1 MALLDFFRRRRPDL
15 TTKAVYDDSK
25 FIQSSISILD
35 NAAQRGKLPP
45 FSMQRSVLSF
55 ESWVYAAAM
64 LNAQAASSVPLRLYV
79 RSDAQGP
86 QKFWRTRKVSRS
98 RKAYLLGDSE
108 RKPSPSVV
116 KSAATAGDFEEV
128 VDAHPIL
135 ELLRKANQY
144 EDGFSQSVMRM
155 LYMELCGNAYL
166 HVITDKALGVPSE
179 LFTVPA
185 QNVTILPGKTELIE
199 AYLYGTDRNSMQR
212 FELDEIIHFKRP
224 NPRNLYYGLGKVEAA
239 YGAIQQSQAA
249 HIQDLSFLENMSR
262 PDYAAIVKGGASEAS
277 MRRFE
282 ESMRS
287 LHQGTRKSGR
297 MVTISGD
304 IQLMPLNFPSKDLT
318 GRDDIVEEISACFG
332 VPVSMLKANDPNLA
346 SAQAGYSMWRE
357 TTIAPICRMD
367 EETLNSRLLPL
378 FGIHEDAYLAYD
390 NPVPENRVADSAER
404 SVAVAGGWRTP
415 NEARLEEGY
424 ELLDTPHADMLH
436 VNGMPMGGAPASPS
450 ASPFFSASTAP
461 AAASASLNGAQID
474 NVLQILLAISAGSIA
489 PKAANGLL
497 VALGLNQ
504 ETVNQMV
511 SAQIP
516 INLSDVQTLPK
527 PAQLPTNPVPTA
539 KALSDV
545 DTTPT
550 DEMATLA
557 NRGLKYREEFGRG
570 GTAVGVARAR
580 DIGNMVSLSPDTVG
594 RMNSFFARHRVDL
607 DAVGAR
613 AGDEGYPSAGAI
625 AWMLWGGD
633 PNSPDGAGVAWAARK
648 AEELAGESK
657 GNAEIMLQEMARE
670 EKMANARIKIAA
682 MEAKAWDAV
691 QQQPKIDAL
700 QAELDAMKDRT
711 QSLDEIV
718 TMLTEALGD
727 EA

>member
-1 MALLDFFRRRRPDL
+1 MALFDFFRRRPDL
-15 TTKAVYDDSK
+15 TTKTVYDDSK
-25 FIQSSISILD
+25 FVQSSISILD
-35 NAAQRGKLPP
+35 NAAGRGKLPP
-45 FSMQRSVLSF
+45 FSMQRSVFSF

-79 RSDAQGP
+79 RTDAQGT
-86 QKFWRTRKVSRS
+86 QKFWRTRKVSRN

-108 RKPSPSVV
+108 RKPSPSVM
-116 KSAATAGDFEEV
+116 KSAAVAGDFEEV

-144 EDGFSQSVMRM
+144 EDGFALSVMRM
-155 LYMELCGNAYL
+155 LYMELTGNAYL
-166 HVITDKALGVPSE
+166 HVVTDKALGVPSQ
-179 LFTVPA
+179 LFTMPA
-185 QNVTILPGKTELIE
+185 QNVTIMPGKTQLVA
-199 AYLYGTDRNSMQR
+199 AYLYGVDRNSMQQY
-212 FELDEIIHFKRP
+212 ELDEIIHFKRP

-249 HIQDLSFLENMSR
+249 HTQDLSFLENMSR
-262 PDYAAIVKGGASEAS
+262 PDYAAIVKGGASEQS

-304 IQLMPLNFPSKDLT
+304 IQLMPLNFPAKDLS

-367 EETLNSRLLPL
+367 EETLNSRLLPM

-390 NPVPENRVADSAER
+390 NPVPENRLADSQER

-424 ELLDTPHADMLH
+424 EALETPHADMLH
-436 VNGMPMGGAPASPS
+436 VGGLPLGGAPV
-450 ASPFFSASTAP
+450 AP
-461 AAASASLNGAQID
+461 AFSFPIRD
-474 NVLQILLAISAGSIA
+474 DA
-489 PKAANGLL
+489 PVREPAP
-497 VALGLNQ
+497 VD
-504 ETVNQMV
+504 E
-511 SAQIP
+511 
-516 INLSDVQTLPK
+516 
-527 PAQLPTNPVPTA
+527 PAQLPPTA
-539 KALSDV
+539 EPVQAEAKAIADV

-580 DIGNMVSLSPDTVG
+580 DIGNMVNLSPDTIA

-607 DAVGAR
+607 DATGAR
-613 AGDEGYPSAGAI
+613 SGEEGYPSAGAI

-633 PNSPDGAGVAWAARK
+633 PNDPDGAGVAWAARK
-648 AEELAGESK
+648 VEELDREQEKATPSEDR
-657 GNAEIMLQEMARE
+657 LQVAR
-670 EKMANARIKIAA
+670 MKIAS

-691 QQQPKIDAL
+691 HQQPKIDAL
-700 QAELDAMKDRT
+700 TAELDAMRQRT
-711 QSLDEIV
+711 QALDEIV
-718 TMLTEALGD
+718 TMLTEAIGD
-727 EA
+727 DL

>member
-1 MALLDFFRRRRPDL
+1 
-15 TTKAVYDDSK
+15 
-25 FIQSSISILD
+25 
-35 NAAQRGKLPP
+35 
-45 FSMQRSVLSF
+45 
-55 ESWVYAAAM
+55 
-64 LNAQAASSVPLRLYV
+64 
-79 RSDAQGP
+79 
-86 QKFWRTRKVSRS
+86 
-98 RKAYLLGDSE
+98 
-108 RKPSPSVV
+108 
-116 KSAATAGDFEEV
+116 
-128 VDAHPIL
+128 
-135 ELLRKANQY
+135 
-144 EDGFSQSVMRM
+144 
-155 LYMELCGNAYL
+155 
-166 HVITDKALGVPSE
+166 
-179 LFTVPA
+179 
-185 QNVTILPGKTELIE
+185 
-199 AYLYGTDRNSMQR
+199 
-212 FELDEIIHFKRP
+212 
-224 NPRNLYYGLGKVEAA
+224 
-239 YGAIQQSQAA
+239 
-249 HIQDLSFLENMSR
+249 
-262 PDYAAIVKGGASEAS
+262 
-277 MRRFE
+277 
-282 ESMRS
+282 MRS

-318 GRDDIVEEISACFG
+318 GRDDIVEELAAAFG
-332 VPVSMLKANDPNLA
+332 TPISMLKANDPNLA
-346 SAQAGYSMWRE
+346 SAQAGYAMWRE
-357 TTIAPICRMD
+357 TTIAPMCRMD
-367 EETLNSRLLPL
+367 EETLNSRLLPM

-424 ELLDTPHADMLH
+424 EALETPHADMLH
-436 VNGMPMGGAPASPS
+436 VNGLPLGGVAPVSPFGAPAPMP
-450 ASPFFSASTAP
+450 AYAAP
-461 AAASASLNGAQID
+461 AP
-474 NVLQILLAISAGSIA
+474 A
-489 PKAANGLL
+489 P
-497 VALGLNQ
+497 V
-504 ETVNQMV
+504 EE
-511 SAQIP
+511 
-516 INLSDVQTLPK
+516 
-527 PAQLPTNPVPTA
+527 PAQLPPTAEVEQPAA

-613 AGDEGYPSAGAI
+613 SGDEGYPSAGAI

-633 PNSPDGAGVAWAARK
+633 PNSPEGAGVAWAARK
-648 AEELAGESK
+648 AEELASASDVKSKAVDCVGDKISTLIGEGYAQDQAVAIAISMCGGK
-657 GNAEIMLQEMARE
+657 SFDDAMIEYESGRQ
-670 EKMANARIKIAA
+670 EKMASARVKIAA

-711 QSLDEIV
+711 KSLDEIV

>member
-35 NAAQRGKLPP
+35 NAAGRGKLPP

-79 RSDAQGP
+79 RTDAQGP
-86 QKFWRTRKVSRS
+86 QKFWRTRKVSRA

-108 RKPSPSVV
+108 RKPSPSVM

-166 HVITDKALGVPSE
+166 HVIMDKALGVPSE
-179 LFTVPA
+179 IYTVPA
-185 QNVTILPGKTELIE
+185 QNVTILPGKTELVE
-199 AYLYGTDRNSMQR
+199 AYLYGVNRNEMQR

-367 EETLNSRLLPL
+367 EETLNSRLLPM

-424 ELLDTPHADMLH
+424 EALETPHADMLH
-436 VNGMPMGGAPASPS
+436 VNGLPLGGVPPVSPFGAPAPLPAYS
-450 ASPFFSASTAP
+450 AP
-461 AAASASLNGAQID
+461 AP
-474 NVLQILLAISAGSIA
+474 A
-489 PKAANGLL
+489 PAPAP
-497 VALGLNQ
+497 V
-504 ETVNQMV
+504 EE
-511 SAQIP
+511 
-516 INLSDVQTLPK
+516 
-527 PAQLPTNPVPTA
+527 PAQLPPTAEVEQPAA

-557 NRGLKYREEFGRG
+557 LRGLKYREEFGRG

-613 AGDEGYPSAGAI
+613 SGDEGYPSAGAI

-657 GNAEIMLQEMARE
+657 GNADTMLQEMARE

-700 QAELDAMKDRT
+700 QAELDAIKDRT
-711 QSLDEIV
+711 KSLDEIV

>member
-25 FIQSSISILD
+25 FVQSSISILD
-35 NAAQRGKLPP
+35 NAAGRGKLPP

-108 RKPSPSVV
+108 RKPSPSVM

-166 HVITDKALGVPSE
+166 HVIMDKALGVPSE
-179 LFTVPA
+179 LYTVPA
-185 QNVTILPGKTELIE
+185 QNVIILPGKTELIE

-404 SVAVAGGWRTP
+404 AVAVAGGWRTP

-424 ELLDTPHADMLH
+424 EALETPHADMLH
-436 VNGMPMGGAPASPS
+436 VNGLPLGGVAPVSPFGAPAPLP
-450 ASPFFSASTAP
+450 AYAAP
-461 AAASASLNGAQID
+461 APVD
-474 NVLQILLAISAGSIA
+474 
-489 PKAANGLL
+489 
-497 VALGLNQ
+497 
-504 ETVNQMV
+504 E
-511 SAQIP
+511 
-516 INLSDVQTLPK
+516 
-527 PAQLPTNPVPTA
+527 PAQLPPTAEVEQPA

-545 DTTPT
+545 DRTPT

-557 NRGLKYREEFGRG
+557 LRGLKYREEFGRG

-580 DIGNMVSLSPDTVG
+580 DIGNMVSLSPDTIG

-613 AGDEGYPSAGAI
+613 SGDEGYPSAGAI

-633 PNSPDGAGVAWAARK
+633 PNNPEGAGAAWAARK

-657 GNAEIMLQEMARE
+657 GEHDTLSQEVARE

>member
-25 FIQSSISILD
+25 FVQSSISILD
-35 NAAQRGKLPP
+35 NAAGRGKMPP

-79 RSDAQGP
+79 RADAQGP

-108 RKPSPSVV
+108 RKPSPSVM

-166 HVITDKALGVPSE
+166 HVIMDKALGVPSE
-179 LFTVPA
+179 LYTVPA
-185 QNVTILPGKTELIE
+185 QNVTILPGKTELVE
-199 AYLYGTDRNSMQR
+199 AYLYGVDRNSMQR

-424 ELLDTPHADMLH
+424 EALETPHADMLH
-436 VNGMPMGGAPASPS
+436 VNGLPLGGVPPVSPFGALAPLPAYSAPAP
-450 ASPFFSASTAP
+450 AP
-461 AAASASLNGAQID
+461 APVD
-474 NVLQILLAISAGSIA
+474 
-489 PKAANGLL
+489 
-497 VALGLNQ
+497 
-504 ETVNQMV
+504 E
-511 SAQIP
+511 
-516 INLSDVQTLPK
+516 
-527 PAQLPTNPVPTA
+527 PAQLPPTAEVEQPAA

-550 DEMATLA
+550 D
-557 NRGLKYREEFGRG
+557 
-570 GTAVGVARAR
+570 
-580 DIGNMVSLSPDTVG
+580 
-594 RMNSFFARHRVDL
+594 
-607 DAVGAR
+607 
-613 AGDEGYPSAGAI
+613 
-625 AWMLWGGD
+625 
-633 PNSPDGAGVAWAARK
+633 
-648 AEELAGESK
+648 
-657 GNAEIMLQEMARE
+657 EMARE

-691 QQQPKIDAL
+691 HQQPKIEAL

-711 QSLDEIV
+711 KSLDEIV

>member
-25 FIQSSISILD
+25 FVQSSISILD
-35 NAAQRGKLPP
+35 NAAGRGKMPP
-45 FSMQRSVLSF
+45 FSMQRSVISF

-79 RSDAQGP
+79 RADAQGP

-108 RKPSPSVV
+108 RKPSPSVM

-185 QNVTILPGKTELIE
+185 QNVTILPGKTELVE
-199 AYLYGTDRNSMQR
+199 AYLYGVDRNSMQR

-378 FGIHEDAYLAYD
+378 FDIHEDAYLAYD

-404 SVAVAGGWRTP
+404 AVAVAGGWRTP

-424 ELLDTPHADMLH
+424 EALETPHADMLH
-436 VNGMPMGGAPASPS
+436 VNGLPLGGVAPVSPFGAPAPLPS
-450 ASPFFSASTAP
+450 YAAP
-461 AAASASLNGAQID
+461 APVD
-474 NVLQILLAISAGSIA
+474 
-489 PKAANGLL
+489 
-497 VALGLNQ
+497 
-504 ETVNQMV
+504 E
-511 SAQIP
+511 
-516 INLSDVQTLPK
+516 
-527 PAQLPTNPVPTA
+527 PAQLPPTAEVEQPAA

-557 NRGLKYREEFGRG
+557 LRGLKYREEFGRG

-613 AGDEGYPSAGAI
+613 SGDEGYPSAGAI

-633 PNSPDGAGVAWAARK
+633 PNNPDGAGAAWAARK

-657 GNAEIMLQEMARE
+657 GEPDTLSGLLSGE

-691 QQQPKIDAL
+691 HQQPKIEAL

>member
-25 FIQSSISILD
+25 FVQSSISILD
-35 NAAQRGKLPP
+35 NAAGRGKMPP

-79 RSDAQGP
+79 RTDAQGP
-86 QKFWRTRKVSRS
+86 QKFWRTRKVSRA

-108 RKPSPSVV
+108 RKPSPSVM

-166 HVITDKALGVPSE
+166 HVVMDKALGVPSE
-179 LFTVPA
+179 IYTVPA
-185 QNVTILPGKTELIE
+185 QNVTILPGKTELVE
-199 AYLYGTDRNSMQR
+199 AYLYGVNRNEMQR

-367 EETLNSRLLPL
+367 EETLNSRLLPM

-404 SVAVAGGWRTP
+404 AVAVAGGWRTP

-424 ELLDTPHADMLH
+424 EALETPHADMLH
-436 VNGMPMGGAPASPS
+436 VNGLPLGGVPPVSPFGAPAPLP
-450 ASPFFSASTAP
+450 AYAAAAP
-461 AAASASLNGAQID
+461 A
-474 NVLQILLAISAGSIA
+474 
-489 PKAANGLL
+489 P
-497 VALGLNQ
+497 VA
-504 ETVNQMV
+504 E
-511 SAQIP
+511 
-516 INLSDVQTLPK
+516 
-527 PAQLPTNPVPTA
+527 PAQLPPTAEVAQPA

-557 NRGLKYREEFGRG
+557 LRGLKYREEFGRG

-613 AGDEGYPSAGAI
+613 SGDEGYPSAGAI

-633 PNSPDGAGVAWAARK
+633 PNDPEGAGVAWAARK
-648 AEELAGESK
+648 ADELASESK
-657 GNAEIMLQEMARE
+657 GENAVREKMRIRLAEVEGAAFAKAITPDPKWEEINMEIETMRVKTANAERIINELE
-670 EKMANARIKIAA
+670 EILN
-682 MEAKAWDAV
+682 
-691 QQQPKIDAL
+691 
-700 QAELDAMKDRT
+700 
-711 QSLDEIV
+711 DES
-718 TMLTEALGD
+718 
-727 EA
+727 

>member
-35 NAAQRGKLPP
+35 NAVGRGKLPP

-79 RSDAQGP
+79 RTDAQGP

-108 RKPSPSVV
+108 RKPSPSVM

-185 QNVTILPGKTELIE
+185 QNVTILPGKTELVE
-199 AYLYGTDRNSMQR
+199 AYLYGVDRNSMQR

-249 HIQDLSFLENMSR
+249 QVQDLAFLENCSR

-304 IQLMPLNFPSKDLT
+304 IQLMPLNFPNKDLT
-318 GRDDIVEEISACFG
+318 GRDDIVEMISSTFG
-332 VPVSMLKANDPNLA
+332 VPISMLKANDPNLA

-424 ELLDTPHADMLH
+424 EALETPHADMLH
-436 VNGMPMGGAPASPS
+436 VNGLPLGGVPPVSPFGAPAPLP
-450 ASPFFSASTAP
+450 AYAAP
-461 AAASASLNGAQID
+461 APVD
-474 NVLQILLAISAGSIA
+474 
-489 PKAANGLL
+489 
-497 VALGLNQ
+497 
-504 ETVNQMV
+504 E
-511 SAQIP
+511 
-516 INLSDVQTLPK
+516 
-527 PAQLPTNPVPTA
+527 PAQLPPTAEVEQPAA

-557 NRGLKYREEFGRG
+557 LRGLKYREEFGRG

-613 AGDEGYPSAGAI
+613 SGDEGYPSAGAI

-633 PNSPDGAGVAWAARK
+633 PNNPEGAGVAWAARK

-657 GNAEIMLQEMARE
+657 GEPDTLSGLLSGE
-670 EKMANARIKIAA
+670 EKMANARVKIAA

-691 QQQPKIDAL
+691 HQQPKIDAL
-700 QAELDAMKDRT
+700 QAELDAMKERT
-711 QSLDEIV
+711 ASLDEIV

>member
-1 MALLDFFRRRRPDL
+1 MALLDFFRRRQDI
-15 TTKAVYDDSK
+15 TTKAVEDNSK
-25 FIQSSISILD
+25 FVQSSISILD
-35 NAAQRGKLPP
+35 NSAGRGKMPP
-45 FSMQRSVLSF
+45 FSMQRSVFSF

-79 RSDAQGP
+79 RADAQGNE
-86 QKFWRTRKVSRS
+86 KFWRTRKVSRA
-98 RKAYLLGDSE
+98 RKAYLLGDTE
-108 RKPSPSVV
+108 RKPSPSVM
-116 KSAATAGDFEEV
+116 KSAATSGDFEEV
-128 VDAHPIL
+128 VDAHPVL

-166 HVITDKALGVPSE
+166 HVITNKALGVPTE
-179 LFTVPA
+179 LFTMPA

-199 AYLYGTDRNSMQR
+199 AYLYGVNSQSMQR
-212 FELDEIIHFKRP
+212 FELDEVIHFKRP
-224 NPRNLYYGLGKVEAA
+224 NPRNIYYGLGKVEAA

-304 IQLMPLNFPSKDLT
+304 IQLMPLNFPNKDLT
-318 GRDDIVEEISACFG
+318 GRDEVVEEISAVFG

-390 NPVPENRVADSAER
+390 NPVPENRLADSQER
-404 SVAVAGGWRTP
+404 AVAVAGGWRTP

-424 ELLDTPHADMLH
+424 ETLNNPHSDMLH
-436 VNGMPMGGAPASPS
+436 VNGVPVGGSPS
-450 ASPFFSASTAP
+450 PTTFAPSTTSISATPEIADTKNVP
-461 AAASASLNGAQID
+461 LNGAQITSAQ
-474 NVLQILLAISAGSIA
+474 NILLAVAAGTIA
-489 PKAANGLL
+489 PIAAVGLL
-497 VALGLNQ
+497 VAVGVSHQ
-504 ETVNQMV
+504 VAKEMV
-511 SAQIP
+511 DSQSSIDLTHVDAI
-516 INLSDVQTLPK
+516 PK
-527 PAQLPTNPVPTA
+527 PVDVVPES

-550 DEMATLA
+550 DEMAKFAAL
-557 NRGLKYREEFGRG
+557 GLELRREFGRG
-570 GTAVGVARAR
+570 GTEVGVARAR
-580 DIGNMVSLSPDTVG
+580 DISNMATLSPRTVS

-607 DAVGAR
+607 DATGAR
-613 AGDEGYPSAGAI
+613 SGQEGYPSAGAI

-633 PNSPDGAGVAWAARK
+633 PNNPDGAGAGWASRK
-648 AEELAGESK
+648 AEELA
-657 GNAEIMLQEMARE
+657 AEGKDKNSDFEYE
-670 EKMANARIKIAA
+670 EKMLNARVKIASL
-682 MEAKAWDAV
+682 EAKAWDAV
-691 QQQPKIDAL
+691 HQQPQINAL
-700 QAELDAMKDRT
+700 QAELAEMRQRT

-718 TMLTEALGD
+718 TMLTEALGED
-727 EA
+727 V

>member
-1 MALLDFFRRRRPDL
+1 
-15 TTKAVYDDSK
+15 
-25 FIQSSISILD
+25 
-35 NAAQRGKLPP
+35 
-45 FSMQRSVLSF
+45 
-55 ESWVYAAAM
+55 
-64 LNAQAASSVPLRLYV
+64 
-79 RSDAQGP
+79 
-86 QKFWRTRKVSRS
+86 
-98 RKAYLLGDSE
+98 
-108 RKPSPSVV
+108 
-116 KSAATAGDFEEV
+116 
-128 VDAHPIL
+128 
-135 ELLRKANQY
+135 
-144 EDGFSQSVMRM
+144 
-155 LYMELCGNAYL
+155 
-166 HVITDKALGVPSE
+166 
-179 LFTVPA
+179 
-185 QNVTILPGKTELIE
+185 
-199 AYLYGTDRNSMQR
+199 
-212 FELDEIIHFKRP
+212 
-224 NPRNLYYGLGKVEAA
+224 
-239 YGAIQQSQAA
+239 
-249 HIQDLSFLENMSR
+249 MSR

-424 ELLDTPHADMLH
+424 EALETPHADMLH
-436 VNGMPMGGAPASPS
+436 VNGLPLGGVAPVSPFGAAAPMPAYAAPAP
-450 ASPFFSASTAP
+450 AP
-461 AAASASLNGAQID
+461 VD
-474 NVLQILLAISAGSIA
+474 
-489 PKAANGLL
+489 
-497 VALGLNQ
+497 
-504 ETVNQMV
+504 E
-511 SAQIP
+511 
-516 INLSDVQTLPK
+516 
-527 PAQLPTNPVPTA
+527 PAQLPPTAEVEQPA

-545 DTTPT
+545 DT
-550 DEMATLA
+550 
-557 NRGLKYREEFGRG
+557 
-570 GTAVGVARAR
+570 
-580 DIGNMVSLSPDTVG
+580 VS
-594 RMNSFFARHRVDL
+594 
-607 DAVGAR
+607 
-613 AGDEGYPSAGAI
+613 
-625 AWMLWGGD
+625 
-633 PNSPDGAGVAWAARK
+633 
-648 AEELAGESK
+648 
-657 GNAEIMLQEMARE
+657 QEVARE
-670 EKMANARIKIAA
+670 EKMASARIKIAA

-700 QAELDAMKDRT
+700 QTELDAMKDRT

>member
-1 MALLDFFRRRRPDL
+1 MALLDFFRRRQDI
-15 TTKAVYDDSK
+15 TTKAVEDDSK
-25 FIQSSISILD
+25 FVQSSISILD
-35 NAAQRGKLPP
+35 NSAGRGKLPP
-45 FSMQRSVLSF
+45 FSMQRSVFSF

-79 RSDAQGP
+79 RSDAQGNE
-86 QKFWRTRKVSRS
+86 KFWRTRKVSRA
-98 RKAYLLGDSE
+98 RKAYLLGDTE
-108 RKPSPSVV
+108 RKPSPSVM

-166 HVITDKALGVPSE
+166 HVITNKALGVPTE
-179 LFTVPA
+179 LFTMPA
-185 QNVTILPGKTELIE
+185 QNVTILPGKTELVE
-199 AYLYGTDRNSMQR
+199 AYLYGTNSQSMQR
-212 FELDEIIHFKRP
+212 FELDEVIHFKRP
-224 NPRNLYYGLGKVEAA
+224 NPRNIYYGLGKVEAA

-304 IQLMPLNFPSKDLT
+304 IQLMPLNFPNKDLT
-318 GRDDIVEEISACFG
+318 GRDEVVEEISAVFG

-367 EETLNSRLLPL
+367 EETLNSRLLPY
-378 FGIHEDAYLAYD
+378 FGLNEDAYLAYD
-390 NPVPENRVADSAER
+390 NPVPENRLADSQER
-404 SVAVAGGWRTP
+404 AVAVAGGWRTP

-424 ELLDTPHADMLH
+424 ETLDTPNSDMLH
-436 VNGMPMGGAPASPS
+436 VNGMPIGGSVVSPS
-450 ASPFFSASTAP
+450 FATPSLSALPTAP
-461 AAASASLNGAQID
+461 AVVPLNGAQITSA
-474 NVLQILLAISAGSIA
+474 QEILLAVSSGTIA
-489 PKAANGLL
+489 PIAAAGLL
-497 VALGLNQ
+497 VAVGVSEQIAQRMVTAQQAVNLNN
-504 ETVNQMV
+504 VV
-511 SAQIP
+511 A
-516 INLSDVQTLPK
+516 LPK
-527 PAQLPTNPVPTA
+527 PIDAVQTD
-539 KALSDV
+539 KAISDV

-550 DEMATLA
+550 NEMAELA
-557 NRGLKYREEFGRG
+557 ARGLELRREFGRG
-570 GTAVGVARAR
+570 GTEVGVARAR
-580 DIGNMVSLSPDTVG
+580 DISNMVTLSPRTVS

-607 DAVGAR
+607 DATGAR
-613 AGDEGYPSAGAI
+613 SGQEGYPSAGAI

-633 PNSPDGAGVAWAARK
+633 PNNPDGAGAGWASRK
-648 AEELAGESK
+648 AEELA
-657 GNAEIMLQEMARE
+657 AEGKDKIGDFEHE
-670 EKMANARIKIAA
+670 EKMLNAQVKIASL
-682 MEAKAWDAV
+682 EAKAWDAV
-691 QQQPKIDAL
+691 HQQPKIDAL
-700 QAELDAMKDRT
+700 QAELAEMRQRT

-727 EA
+727 DV

>member
-35 NAAQRGKLPP
+35 NAAGRGKLPP

-79 RSDAQGP
+79 RTDAQGP
-86 QKFWRTRKVSRS
+86 QKFWRTRKVSRA
-98 RKAYLLGDSE
+98 RKAYLIGDSE
-108 RKPSPSVV
+108 RKPSPSVM

-166 HVITDKALGVPSE
+166 HVIMDKALGVPSE
-179 LFTVPA
+179 IYTVPA
-185 QNVTILPGKTELIE
+185 QNVTILPGKTELVE
-199 AYLYGTDRNSMQR
+199 AYLYGVNRNEMQR

-367 EETLNSRLLPL
+367 EETLNSRLLPM

-424 ELLDTPHADMLH
+424 EALETPHADMLH
-436 VNGMPMGGAPASPS
+436 VNGLPLGGVPPVSPFGAPAPMP
-450 ASPFFSASTAP
+450 AYAAP
-461 AAASASLNGAQID
+461 AP
-474 NVLQILLAISAGSIA
+474 A
-489 PKAANGLL
+489 PAP
-497 VALGLNQ
+497 V
-504 ETVNQMV
+504 EE
-511 SAQIP
+511 
-516 INLSDVQTLPK
+516 
-527 PAQLPTNPVPTA
+527 PAQLPPTAEVEQPAA

-550 DEMATLA
+550 D
-557 NRGLKYREEFGRG
+557 
-570 GTAVGVARAR
+570 
-580 DIGNMVSLSPDTVG
+580 
-594 RMNSFFARHRVDL
+594 
-607 DAVGAR
+607 
-613 AGDEGYPSAGAI
+613 
-625 AWMLWGGD
+625 
-633 PNSPDGAGVAWAARK
+633 
-648 AEELAGESK
+648 
-657 GNAEIMLQEMARE
+657 EMARE

-711 QSLDEIV
+711 KSLDEIV

>member
-1 MALLDFFRRRRPDL
+1 MALLDFLRRRSDI
-15 TTKAVYDDSK
+15 TTKAVVDESK

-35 NAAQRGKLPP
+35 NSAGRGKLPP
-45 FSMQRSVLSF
+45 FSMQRSVFSF

-79 RSDAQGP
+79 RTNAQGTE
-86 QKFWRTRKVSRS
+86 KFWRTRKVSRA
-98 RKAYLLGDSE
+98 RKAYLLGDNE
-108 RKPSPSVV
+108 RKPSPSVM

-166 HVITDKALGVPSE
+166 HVITNKALGIPSE
-179 LFTVPA
+179 LFTMPA
-185 QNVTILPGKTELIE
+185 QNVTILPGKTELVE
-199 AYLYGTDRNSMQR
+199 AYLYGTNSQSMQR
-212 FELDEIIHFKRP
+212 FELDEVIHFKRP
-224 NPRNLYYGLGKVEAA
+224 NPRNMYYGLGKVEAA

-304 IQLMPLNFPSKDLT
+304 IQLMPLNFPTKDLS
-318 GRDDIVEEISACFG
+318 GRDEIVEEISAVFG

-378 FGIHEDAYLAYD
+378 FGIHEDSYLAYD
-390 NPVPENRVADSAER
+390 NPVPENRLADSQER
-404 SVAVAGGWRTP
+404 AVAVAGGWRTP

-424 ELLDTPHADMLH
+424 DTLETPHSDMLH
-436 VNGMPMGGAPASPS
+436 VNGMPIGGAAVSPS
-450 ASPFFSASTAP
+450 FATPSFGTLPATPAVAP
-461 AAASASLNGAQID
+461 LNGAQITSA
-474 NVLQILLAISAGSIA
+474 QEILLAVSSGTIA
-489 PKAANGLL
+489 PIAATGLL
-497 VALGLNQ
+497 IAVGVSDQIAQ
-504 ETVNQMV
+504 RMV
-511 SAQIP
+511 SAQQAV
-516 INLSDVQTLPK
+516 NLSNVVELPE
-527 PAQLPTNPVPTA
+527 AVDAVPTS
-539 KALSDV
+539 KAISDV

-550 DEMATLA
+550 SEMAELA
-557 NRGLKYREEFGRG
+557 ERGLKLRQEFGRG
-570 GTAVGVARAR
+570 GTEVGVARAR
-580 DIGNMVSLSPDTVG
+580 DISNMATLSPRTVS

-607 DAVGAR
+607 DATGAR
-613 AGDEGYPSAGAI
+613 SGQEGYPSAGAI

-633 PNSPDGAGVAWAARK
+633 PNNPDGAGAGWASRK
-648 AEELAGESK
+648 AEELA
-657 GNAEIMLQEMARE
+657 AEGKDKTGDLEQE
-670 EKMANARIKIAA
+670 EKMVSARVKIASL
-682 MEAKAWDAV
+682 EAKAWDAV
-691 QQQPKIDAL
+691 HQQPKIDAL
-700 QAELDAMKDRT
+700 RVELDAMKEKAK
-711 QSLDEIV
+711 SLDEIFSV
-718 TMLTEALGD
+718 LAQALED
-727 EA
+727 KA

>member
-25 FIQSSISILD
+25 FVQSSISILD
-35 NAAQRGKLPP
+35 SAAGRGKLPP

-79 RSDAQGP
+79 RADAQGP
-86 QKFWRTRKVSRS
+86 QKFWRTRKVSRA

-108 RKPSPSVV
+108 RKPSPSVM

-166 HVITDKALGVPSE
+166 HVIMDKALGVPSE
-179 LFTVPA
+179 IYTVPA
-185 QNVTILPGKTELIE
+185 QNVTILPGKTELVE
-199 AYLYGTDRNSMQR
+199 AYLYGVNRNEMQR

-262 PDYAAIVKGGASEAS
+262 PDYAAVVKGGASEAS

-304 IQLMPLNFPSKDLT
+304 IQLIPLNFPSKDLT

-367 EETLNSRLLPL
+367 EETLNSRLLPM

-424 ELLDTPHADMLH
+424 EALETPHADMLH
-436 VNGMPMGGAPASPS
+436 VNGLPLGGVAPVSPFGAPAPLP
-450 ASPFFSASTAP
+450 AYAAP
-461 AAASASLNGAQID
+461 AP
-474 NVLQILLAISAGSIA
+474 A
-489 PKAANGLL
+489 P
-497 VALGLNQ
+497 VD
-504 ETVNQMV
+504 E
-511 SAQIP
+511 
-516 INLSDVQTLPK
+516 
-527 PAQLPTNPVPTA
+527 PAQLPPTAEVEQPAA

-613 AGDEGYPSAGAI
+613 SGDEGYPSAGAI

-633 PNSPDGAGVAWAARK
+633 PNNPEGAGAAWAARK

-657 GNAEIMLQEMARE
+657 GNADTMLQEMARE

-711 QSLDEIV
+711 KSLDEIV

>member
-1 MALLDFFRRRRPDL
+1 
-15 TTKAVYDDSK
+15 
-25 FIQSSISILD
+25 
-35 NAAQRGKLPP
+35 
-45 FSMQRSVLSF
+45 
-55 ESWVYAAAM
+55 
-64 LNAQAASSVPLRLYV
+64 
-79 RSDAQGP
+79 
-86 QKFWRTRKVSRS
+86 
-98 RKAYLLGDSE
+98 
-108 RKPSPSVV
+108 
-116 KSAATAGDFEEV
+116 
-128 VDAHPIL
+128 
-135 ELLRKANQY
+135 
-144 EDGFSQSVMRM
+144 
-155 LYMELCGNAYL
+155 
-166 HVITDKALGVPSE
+166 
-179 LFTVPA
+179 
-185 QNVTILPGKTELIE
+185 
-199 AYLYGTDRNSMQR
+199 MQR

-239 YGAIQQSQAA
+239 YGAIQQTQAA

-367 EETLNSRLLPL
+367 EETMNSRLLPM

-424 ELLDTPHADMLH
+424 EALETPHADMLH
-436 VNGMPMGGAPASPS
+436 VNGLPLGGVPPVSPFGAPAPLPTY
-450 ASPFFSASTAP
+450 AAP
-461 AAASASLNGAQID
+461 AP
-474 NVLQILLAISAGSIA
+474 A
-489 PKAANGLL
+489 P
-497 VALGLNQ
+497 VD
-504 ETVNQMV
+504 E
-511 SAQIP
+511 
-516 INLSDVQTLPK
+516 
-527 PAQLPTNPVPTA
+527 PAQLPPTAEVEQPAA

-557 NRGLKYREEFGRG
+557 LRGLKYREEFGRG

-613 AGDEGYPSAGAI
+613 SGDEGYPSAGAI

-633 PNSPDGAGVAWAARK
+633 PNNPEGAGVAWAARK

-657 GNAEIMLQEMARE
+657 GNADTMLQEMARE
-670 EKMANARIKIAA
+670 EKMANARIKIAS

-691 QQQPKIDAL
+691 HQQPKIDAL

-711 QSLDEIV
+711 KSLDEIV

>member
-1 MALLDFFRRRRPDL
+1 
-15 TTKAVYDDSK
+15 
-25 FIQSSISILD
+25 
-35 NAAQRGKLPP
+35 
-45 FSMQRSVLSF
+45 
-55 ESWVYAAAM
+55 M

-79 RSDAQGP
+79 RADAQGP

-108 RKPSPSVV
+108 RKPSPSVM

-179 LFTVPA
+179 LYTVPA
-185 QNVTILPGKTELIE
+185 QNVTILPGKTELVE
-199 AYLYGTDRNSMQR
+199 AYLYGVDRNSMQR

-424 ELLDTPHADMLH
+424 EALETPHADMLH
-436 VNGMPMGGAPASPS
+436 VNGLPLGGVPPVSPFGAPAALPAYS
-450 ASPFFSASTAP
+450 AP
-461 AAASASLNGAQID
+461 AP
-474 NVLQILLAISAGSIA
+474 A
-489 PKAANGLL
+489 PAP
-497 VALGLNQ
+497 V
-504 ETVNQMV
+504 EE
-511 SAQIP
+511 
-516 INLSDVQTLPK
+516 
-527 PAQLPTNPVPTA
+527 PAQLPPTAEVEQPAA

-557 NRGLKYREEFGRG
+557 LRGLKYRDEFGRG

-613 AGDEGYPSAGAI
+613 SGDEGYPSAGAI

-633 PNSPDGAGVAWAARK
+633 PNDPAGAGVAWAARK
-648 AEELAGESK
+648 AEELAGASK

>member
-1 MALLDFFRRRRPDL
+1 MALFDFFRRRPDL
-15 TTKAVYDDSK
+15 TTKTVYDDSK
-25 FIQSSISILD
+25 FVQSSISILD
-35 NAAQRGKLPP
+35 NAAGRGKLPP
-45 FSMQRSVLSF
+45 FSMQRSVYSF

-79 RSDAQGP
+79 RTDAQGT
-86 QKFWRTRKVSRS
+86 QKFWRTRKVSRN

-108 RKPSPSVV
+108 RKPSPSVM
-116 KSAATAGDFEEV
+116 KSAAVAGDFEEV

-144 EDGFSQSVMRM
+144 EDGFALSVMRM
-155 LYMELCGNAYL
+155 LYMELTGNAYL
-166 HVITDKALGVPSE
+166 HVVTDKALGVPSQ
-179 LFTVPA
+179 LYTMPA
-185 QNVTILPGKTELIE
+185 QNVTIMPGKTQLVE
-199 AYLYGTDRNSMQR
+199 AYLYGVDRNSMQQY
-212 FELDEIIHFKRP
+212 ELDEIIHFKRP

-249 HIQDLSFLENMSR
+249 HTQDLSFLENMSR
-262 PDYAAIVKGGASEAS
+262 PDYAAIVKGGASEQS

-304 IQLMPLNFPSKDLT
+304 IQLMPLNFPAKDLS

-357 TTIAPICRMD
+357 TTIAPMCRMD
-367 EETLNSRLLPL
+367 EETLNSRLLPM

-390 NPVPENRVADSAER
+390 NPVPENRLADSQER

-424 ELLDTPHADMLH
+424 EALETPHADMLH
-436 VNGMPMGGAPASPS
+436 VGGLPLGGAPV
-450 ASPFFSASTAP
+450 AP
-461 AAASASLNGAQID
+461 AFSFPIRD
-474 NVLQILLAISAGSIA
+474 DA
-489 PKAANGLL
+489 PVREPAP
-497 VALGLNQ
+497 VD
-504 ETVNQMV
+504 E
-511 SAQIP
+511 
-516 INLSDVQTLPK
+516 
-527 PAQLPTNPVPTA
+527 PAQLPPTA
-539 KALSDV
+539 EPVQAEAKAIADV

-580 DIGNMVSLSPDTVG
+580 DIGNMVSLSPDTIA

-607 DAVGAR
+607 DATGAR
-613 AGDEGYPSAGAI
+613 SGEEGYPSAGAI

-633 PNSPDGAGVAWAARK
+633 PNDPDGAGVAWAARK
-648 AEELAGESK
+648 VEELDREQEKATPSEDR
-657 GNAEIMLQEMARE
+657 LQVAR
-670 EKMANARIKIAA
+670 MKIAS

-691 QQQPKIDAL
+691 HQQPKIDAL
-700 QAELDAMKDRT
+700 TAELDAMRQRT
-711 QSLDEIV
+711 QALDEIV
-718 TMLTEALGD
+718 TMLTEAIGD
-727 EA
+727 DL

>member
-35 NAAQRGKLPP
+35 NAVGRGKLPP

-79 RSDAQGP
+79 RTDAQGP

-108 RKPSPSVV
+108 RKPSPSVM
-116 KSAATAGDFEEV
+116 KSASTAGDFEEV

-166 HVITDKALGVPSE
+166 HVIMDKALGVPSE
-179 LFTVPA
+179 LYTVPA
-185 QNVTILPGKTELIE
+185 QNVTILPGKTELVE
-199 AYLYGTDRNSMQR
+199 AYLYGVDRNSMQR

-378 FGIHEDAYLAYD
+378 FDIHEDAYLAYD

-424 ELLDTPHADMLH
+424 EALETPHADMLH
-436 VNGMPMGGAPASPS
+436 VNGLPLGGVAPVSPFGAPAPMPS
-450 ASPFFSASTAP
+450 YAAP
-461 AAASASLNGAQID
+461 APAD
-474 NVLQILLAISAGSIA
+474 
-489 PKAANGLL
+489 
-497 VALGLNQ
+497 
-504 ETVNQMV
+504 E
-511 SAQIP
+511 
-516 INLSDVQTLPK
+516 
-527 PAQLPTNPVPTA
+527 PAQLPPTAEVEQPAA

-550 DEMATLA
+550 DEMA
-557 NRGLKYREEFGRG
+557 R
-570 GTAVGVARAR
+570 
-580 DIGNMVSLSPDTVG
+580 
-594 RMNSFFARHRVDL
+594 
-607 DAVGAR
+607 
-613 AGDEGYPSAGAI
+613 
-625 AWMLWGGD
+625 
-633 PNSPDGAGVAWAARK
+633 
-648 AEELAGESK
+648 
-657 GNAEIMLQEMARE
+657 Q
-670 EKMANARIKIAA
+670 EKMASARIKIAA

-691 QQQPKIDAL
+691 HQQPKIEAL

-711 QSLDEIV
+711 KSLDEIV

>member
-35 NAAQRGKLPP
+35 NAAGRGKLPP

-79 RSDAQGP
+79 RTDAQGP
-86 QKFWRTRKVSRS
+86 QKFWRTRKVSRA

-108 RKPSPSVV
+108 RKPSPSVM

-166 HVITDKALGVPSE
+166 HVVTDKALGVPSE
-179 LFTVPA
+179 MFTVPA

-212 FELDEIIHFKRP
+212 FELDEIIHFRRP

-304 IQLMPLNFPSKDLT
+304 IQLLPLNFPAKDLT

-436 VNGMPMGGAPASPS
+436 VNGLPLGGVAPVSPFGAPAALPAYS
-450 ASPFFSASTAP
+450 AP
-461 AAASASLNGAQID
+461 APEP
-474 NVLQILLAISAGSIA
+474 A
-489 PKAANGLL
+489 P
-497 VALGLNQ
+497 VA
-504 ETVNQMV
+504 E
-511 SAQIP
+511 
-516 INLSDVQTLPK
+516 
-527 PAQLPTNPVPTA
+527 PAQLPPTAEVEQPA

-648 AEELAGESK
+648 AEELAGQSK

-691 QQQPKIDAL
+691 HQQPKIEAL

>member
-35 NAAQRGKLPP
+35 NAVGRGKLPP

-79 RSDAQGP
+79 RTDAQGP
-86 QKFWRTRKVSRS
+86 QKFWRTRKVSRA

-108 RKPSPSVV
+108 RKPSPSVM

-128 VDAHPIL
+128 VDAHPVL
-135 ELLRKANQY
+135 ELMRKANQY

-166 HVITDKALGVPSE
+166 HVIMDKALGVPSE

-185 QNVTILPGKTELIE
+185 QNVTILPGKTELVE
-199 AYLYGTDRNSMQR
+199 AYLYGVDRNSMQR

-304 IQLMPLNFPSKDLT
+304 IQLMPLNFPAKDLT
-318 GRDDIVEEISACFG
+318 GRDDIVEELAATFG
-332 VPVSMLKANDPNLA
+332 TPISMLKANDPNLA
-346 SAQAGYSMWRE
+346 SAQAGYAMWRE
-357 TTIAPICRMD
+357 TTISPMCRMD
-367 EETLNSRLLPL
+367 EETLNSRLLPM

-404 SVAVAGGWRTP
+404 AVAVAGGWRTP

-424 ELLDTPHADMLH
+424 EALETPHADMLH
-436 VNGMPMGGAPASPS
+436 VNGLPLGGVPPVSPFGAPAPLP
-450 ASPFFSASTAP
+450 AYAAAAP
-461 AAASASLNGAQID
+461 A
-474 NVLQILLAISAGSIA
+474 
-489 PKAANGLL
+489 P
-497 VALGLNQ
+497 VA
-504 ETVNQMV
+504 E
-511 SAQIP
+511 
-516 INLSDVQTLPK
+516 
-527 PAQLPTNPVPTA
+527 PAQLPPTAEVEQPAA

-557 NRGLKYREEFGRG
+557 LRGLKYREEFGRG

-613 AGDEGYPSAGAI
+613 SGDEGYPSAGAI

-633 PNSPDGAGVAWAARK
+633 PNDPAGAGVAWAARK
-648 AEELAGESK
+648 ADELASESK
-657 GNAEIMLQEMARE
+657 GDNAVREKMRIRLAEVEGAAFAKAITPDPKWEEINTEIETMRVKTANAERIINELE
-670 EKMANARIKIAA
+670 EILN
-682 MEAKAWDAV
+682 
-691 QQQPKIDAL
+691 
-700 QAELDAMKDRT
+700 
-711 QSLDEIV
+711 DES
-718 TMLTEALGD
+718 
-727 EA
+727 

>member
-25 FIQSSISILD
+25 FVQSSISILD
-35 NAAQRGKLPP
+35 NAAGRGKLPP

-79 RSDAQGP
+79 RADAQGP

-108 RKPSPSVV
+108 RKPSPSVM

-166 HVITDKALGVPSE
+166 HVVTDKALGVPCE

-185 QNVTILPGKTELIE
+185 QNVTILPGKTQLVE

-424 ELLDTPHADMLH
+424 EALETPHADMLH
-436 VNGMPMGGAPASPS
+436 VNGLPLGGVPPVSPFGAPAPMPS
-450 ASPFFSASTAP
+450 YAAP
-461 AAASASLNGAQID
+461 AP
-474 NVLQILLAISAGSIA
+474 A
-489 PKAANGLL
+489 P
-497 VALGLNQ
+497 V
-504 ETVNQMV
+504 EE
-511 SAQIP
+511 
-516 INLSDVQTLPK
+516 
-527 PAQLPTNPVPTA
+527 PAQLPPTAEVEQPAA

-557 NRGLKYREEFGRG
+557 LRGLKYREEFGRG

-580 DIGNMVSLSPDTVG
+580 DIGNMVSLSPDTIG

-613 AGDEGYPSAGAI
+613 SGDEGYPSAGAI

-633 PNSPDGAGVAWAARK
+633 PNNPEGAGAAWAARK
-648 AEELAGESK
+648 AEELAGASDVKSKAVDCVGDKISTLIGEGYAQDQAVAIAISMCGGKSFDDALIEYES
-657 GNAEIMLQEMARE
+657 ARQ
-670 EKMANARIKIAA
+670 EKMASARIKIAA

>member
-35 NAAQRGKLPP
+35 NAAGRGKMPP
-45 FSMQRSVLSF
+45 FSMQRSVISF

-86 QKFWRTRKVSRS
+86 QKFWRTRKVSRA

-108 RKPSPSVV
+108 RKPSPSVM

-166 HVITDKALGVPSE
+166 HVVMDKALGVPSE
-179 LFTVPA
+179 IYTVPA
-185 QNVTILPGKTELIE
+185 QNVTILPGKTELVE
-199 AYLYGTDRNSMQR
+199 AYLYGVNRNEMQR

-367 EETLNSRLLPL
+367 EETLNSRLLPM

-424 ELLDTPHADMLH
+424 EALETPHADMLH
-436 VNGMPMGGAPASPS
+436 VNGLPLGGVPPVSPFGAPAPLP
-450 ASPFFSASTAP
+450 AYAAP
-461 AAASASLNGAQID
+461 AP
-474 NVLQILLAISAGSIA
+474 A
-489 PKAANGLL
+489 P
-497 VALGLNQ
+497 VD
-504 ETVNQMV
+504 E
-511 SAQIP
+511 
-516 INLSDVQTLPK
+516 
-527 PAQLPTNPVPTA
+527 PAQLPPTAEVEQPAA

-613 AGDEGYPSAGAI
+613 SGDEGYPSAGAI

-633 PNSPDGAGVAWAARK
+633 PNNPEGAGAAWAARK

-657 GNAEIMLQEMARE
+657 GELDTLPQEVARE
-670 EKMANARIKIAA
+670 QKMTNARVKIAA

-691 QQQPKIDAL
+691 QQQPKFDAL
-700 QAELDAMKDRT
+700 QAELDAMKERT
-711 QSLDEIV
+711 ASLDEMV

-727 EA
+727 ET